1 MTYVDPLVRLGVGGN
16 SEWGSGAEVRQKGGG
31 AVGNIGDLHKIV
43 RLGANYRD
51 SETGSTNLTNFL

>member
-1 MTYVDPLVRLGVGGN
+1 MNGGA
-16 SEWGSGAEVRQKGGG
+16 GLRFVKRGGG